1 MKIDY
6 QEKGALKKEALG
18 KEQVMPWLMCYR
30 FYAVPKSDPQ
40 FLFQQSHDHMNI
52 CNEQLAVQLL
62 LASINPQ
69 NGLVLN
75 GQECICLIG
84 EKEQDYLEICADR
97 YNQFG
102 GYEQRALAPLIQ
114 DT

>member
-6 QEKGALKKEALG
+6 QEKGALRKGALG

-30 FYAVPKSDPQ
+30 FYAAPKSDPQ
-40 FLFQQSHDHMNI
+40 FLFQQSHDHMKIYNG
-52 CNEQLAVQLL
+52 QLAVQLL

-69 NGLVLN
+69 NELVLN

-84 EKEQDYLEICADR
+84 EKEQDYLETGIDQ
-97 YNQFG
+97 YNQFSCF
-102 GYEQRALAPLIQ
+102 EQLA
-114 DT
+114 